1 MKRLWA
7 IAITLLVPAF
17 TWAQCAMCRTQ
28 VKNNVSNGETTLA
41 EGLNN
46 GIMFLF
52 FTPYVV
58 LFIVIVLWF
67 KFSKVNEGKISLIER
82 IKSQMPKMS

>member
-1 MKRLWA
+1 MKKVIILVFS
-7 IAITLLVPAF
+7 LLIPILN
-17 TWAQCAMCRTQ
+17 WAQCAMCRTQ
-28 VKNNVSNGETTLA
+28 IKNNVSAGETSMA

-58 LFIVIVLWF
+58 VFVIIFLWY
-67 KFSKVNEGKISLIER
+67 KYSKVNKGVSLIER
-82 IKSQMPKMS
+82 LKS

>member
-1 MKRLWA
+1 MRK
-7 IAITLLVPAF
+7 TLLLICLMIVPVL

-28 VKNNVSNGETTLA
+28 IKNNVSNGETSLA

-58 LFIVIVLWF
+58 VLVIVVLWF
-67 KFSKVNEGKISLIER
+67 KYSKVNEGKVSLIER
-82 IKSQMPKMS
+82 LKSQMPKMP

>member
-1 MKRLWA
+1 MKRVGF
-7 IAITLLVPAF
+7 LLAGMLLPF
-17 TWAQCAMCRTQ
+17 LNWAQCAMCRTQ

-52 FTPYVV
+52 FTPYIVV
-58 LFIVIVLWF
+58 FVIIVLWF
-67 KFSKVNEGKISLIER
+67 KYSKVNEGKVSLIER
-82 IKSQMPKMS
+82 LRGQMPKMS

>member
-1 MKRLWA
+1 
-7 IAITLLVPAF
+7 
-17 TWAQCAMCRTQ
+17 MCRTQ
-28 VKNNVSNGETTLA
+28 VKNNVSHGETTLA

-58 LFIVIVLWF
+58 VVAMVLLWYR
-67 KFSKVNEGKISLIER
+67 FSRVNQAKMNLIDR
-82 IKSQMPKMS
+82 LRRNTGG

>member
-1 MKRLWA
+1 MKRIVVLVVF
-7 IAITLLVPAF
+7 LLIPF
-17 TWAQCAMCRTQ
+17 LNWAQCAMCRTQ

-52 FTPYVV
+52 FTPYIVV
-58 LFIVIVLWF
+58 FIVIILWF
-67 KFSKVNEGKISLIER
+67 KYSKINEGKVSLIER
-82 IKSQMPKMS
+82 LRGQMPKMS

>member
-1 MKRLWA
+1 MKRVVVV
-7 IAITLLVPAF
+7 LVIVLMPILS
-17 TWAQCAMCRTQ
+17 WAQCAMCRTQ
-28 VKNNVSNGETTLA
+28 VKNNVSHGETTLA

-58 LFIVIVLWF
+58 VFLVAFLWF
-67 KFSKVNEGKISLIER
+67 RYSKVNNGKISLIER
-82 IKSQMPKMS
+82 LRGQMS

>member
-1 MKRLWA
+1 MKRLISWVA
-7 IAITLLVPAF
+7 VLALPCLS
-17 TWAQCAMCRTQ
+17 WAQCAMCRTQ

-52 FTPYVV
+52 FTPYIVV
-58 LFIVIVLWF
+58 FVIVFLWF
-67 KFSKVNEGKISLIER
+67 RYSKVNEGKVSLIER
-82 IKSQMPKMS
+82 LRGQRPKMS

>member
-1 MKRLWA
+1 MKKV
-7 IAITLLVPAF
+7 IILLMMLF
-17 TWAQCAMCRTQ
+17 SSFMSWSQCAMCRTQ
-28 VKNNVSNGETTLA
+28 IKNNVSAGESSLA

-58 LFIVIVLWF
+58 VFAIIFLWYRYSKF
-67 KFSKVNEGKISLIER
+67 KKPVSLSDR
-82 IKSQMPKMS
+82 LRHQ

>member
-1 MKRLWA
+1 MKRIVILS
-7 IAITLLVPAF
+7 ISFLIPLIN
-17 TWAQCAMCRTQ
+17 WAQCAMCRTQ
-28 VKNNVSNGETTLA
+28 IKNNVSAGETSMA

-58 LFIVIVLWF
+58 VFAIIFLWY
-67 KFSKVNEGKISLIER
+67 KYSKTNKRVSLSER
-82 IKSQMPKMS
+82 IKG

>member
-1 MKRLWA
+1 MKRFVV
-7 IAITLLVPAF
+7 TLLGLTLPLLN
-17 TWAQCAMCRTQ
+17 WGQCAMCRTQ

-52 FTPYVV
+52 FTPYIVVFVIVV
-58 LFIVIVLWF
+58 LWYRY
-67 KFSKVNEGKISLIER
+67 SKVNNGKVSLIER
-82 IKSQMPKMS
+82 IKSQVS

>member
-1 MKRLWA
+1 MKRLVVVVGFM
-7 IAITLLVPAF
+7 LLPMLN
-17 TWAQCAMCRTQ
+17 WGQCAMCRTQ

-52 FTPYVV
+52 FTPYILVFV
-58 LFIVIVLWF
+58 IVILWF
-67 KFSKVNEGKISLIER
+67 RYSKVNNGKISLIER
-82 IKSQMPKMS
+82 LKGQMS